1 LRAAHWIVEV
11 NGKPTPDLDAFLSV
25 VNSLDASNFV
35 RLKIQG
41 IQDRVSVT
49 TIKMDLHYWPTWL
62 LFKKGND
69 WVLEDCTK
77 GIKNVTSE

>member
-1 LRAAHWIVEV
+1 VEV